1 MITFC
6 RITENRLITVDLNLS
21 LVILKFEGNHL
32 LFILEN
38 VRNNME
44 IMEKLV
50 NPGGSCMLIVGKNT
64 NSFLQDVIQCVRMD

>member
-1 MITFC
+1 MITIC
-6 RITENRLITVDLNLS
+6 QITENCLITVDLNLS
-21 LVILKFEGNHL
+21 LVILKSEGNHL

-50 NPGGSCMLIVGKNT
+50 NPGRSCMLIVGKNT
-64 NSFLQDVIQCVRMD
+64 NSFLQDVIQWVRMD